1 MRAAF
6 VATLLLFVLAM
17 LLGPRGPDLSAI
29 LPSFSLGSAPP
40 LDTPTME
47 ELMEDAVDIRI
58 GGGQEG
64 IDPELTQPVAK
75 MIMSPVTIWL
85 LTVTPESLRR
95 STDSGIAQ
103 LRSSDARIRNALIIF
118 AVGLVLLMLV
128 GARSYLSGECHLVA
142 KLGYDASRWFI
153 LIGAGGSLLMWSLMG
168 YDSFHHH
175 AGLLALGP
183 LAVLIGSAI
192 ALRLYDPNSPVYD
205 RTVLTTIWLGVA
217 VVLVR
222 VT

>member
-1 MRAAF
+1 MRTAF
-6 VATLLLFVLAM
+6 VATLVMFVLAM

-29 LPSFSLGSAPP
+29 LPSFSSSSAPP

-47 ELMEDAVDIRI
+47 ELMEDAIDIPM
-58 GGGQEG
+58 GEGQLAN
-64 IDPELTQPVAK
+64 DPELAQPVAK
-75 MIMSPVTIWL
+75 IIMSPVAVWL
-85 LTVTPESLRR
+85 LNVTPESLRR

-103 LRSSDARIRNALIIF
+103 LRSSDAGIRNALIIF
-118 AVGLVLLMLV
+118 AVGLVLLMLI
-128 GARSYLSGECHLVA
+128 GARSYLSGECHLLA
-142 KLGYDASRWFI
+142 KLGYDASRWLI

-175 AGLLALGP
+175 AGLLAFGP